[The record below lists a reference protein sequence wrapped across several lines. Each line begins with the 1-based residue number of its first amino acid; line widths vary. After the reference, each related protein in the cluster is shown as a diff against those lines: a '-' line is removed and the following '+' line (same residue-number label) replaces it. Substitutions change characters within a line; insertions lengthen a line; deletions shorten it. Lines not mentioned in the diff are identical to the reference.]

1 MSNTTACLNM
11 IKQQLRTNNIT
22 NENIIKLFQN
32 FPRENFTPA
41 AYKQFAYSD
50 MHITLENNQV
60 ILTPLEEAK
69 IIQSGQF
76 VGTEKVLLIG
86 SSNIYLTTL
95 LSQNLQNITVV
106 DTCADS
112 IVAGK
117 KLLSQNKIDNVEF
130 ILQDSYSLE
139 NLDKDFDAIIVTC
152 ALESLPQNWLKNLK
166 SQAKI
171 FAPLGETVQNAQWF
185 YIQNQKVT
193 GHEFIFSTHLPPLIE
208 TKNKFIF

>member
-1 MSNTTACLNM
+1 M

-22 NENIIKLFQN
+22 DENIIKLFQD

-50 MHITLENNQV
+50 MHIPLDNHQV
-60 ILTPLEEAK
+60 LLTPLEEAK

-76 VGTEKVLLIG
+76 EGTEKVLVIG

-95 LSQNLQNITVV
+95 LSQNIKNLTVI
-106 DTCADS
+106 DISADS

-117 KLLSQNKIDNVEF
+117 KLLSKNQIEHVNMV
-130 ILQDSYSLE
+130 LQDSYSLE

-152 ALESLPQNWLKNLK
+152 ALENLPQEWLKHLK
-166 SQAKI
+166 AQAKI
-171 FAPLGETVQNAQWF
+171 FAPIGETVQNAQWM

-193 GHEFIFSTHLPPLIE
+193 GHEFIFSTHLPQLVA